1 MSPSHALTPLLC
13 CDTSAAPCDTSAARC
28 CALLRVAALCC
39 VRCTA
44 AACDVVTLDSYV
56 GPQPLD
62 EIDKAVWGS
71 MPDPNSGRDAT
82 RRPAVP
88 LPWLER
94 PNALVCALVS
104 CVDAPNQLA
113 STDAVMSLKMLTD
126 GADYV
131 ARGDRRASYDSLL
144 LNFEDTVEK
153 LRTYV
158 RFAEGELERRSG
170 VSA

>member
-1 MSPSHALTPLLC
+1 
-13 CDTSAAPCDTSAARC
+13 
-28 CALLRVAALCC
+28 
-39 VRCTA
+39 
-44 AACDVVTLDSYV
+44 
-56 GPQPLD
+56 
-62 EIDKAVWGS
+62 
-71 MPDPNSGRDAT
+71 
-82 RRPAVP
+82 
-88 LPWLER
+88 
-94 PNALVCALVS
+94 
-104 CVDAPNQLA
+104 
-113 STDAVMSLKMLTD
+113 MSLKMLTD